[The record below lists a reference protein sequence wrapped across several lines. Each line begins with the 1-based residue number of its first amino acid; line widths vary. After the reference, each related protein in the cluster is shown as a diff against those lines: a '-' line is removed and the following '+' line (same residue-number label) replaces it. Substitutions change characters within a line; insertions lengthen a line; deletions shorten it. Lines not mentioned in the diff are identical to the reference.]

1 MSRLITLISGVSPR
15 QRASGGTEPNTPYT
29 PGDFTP
35 ARDSTPRSLTPRT
48 TPQIDPSK
56 ILPQLRQAFPGGV
69 LKDTQ
74 MYNNLAA
81 AVAQQSPQ
89 TSRAQYPPQFGY
101 TQQFSQPYQQPT
113 YSR

>member
-1 MSRLITLISGVSPR
+1 MNVITGVSPR
-15 QRASGGTEPNTPYT
+15 QRSSATTETSTPYT

-35 ARDSTPRSLTPRT
+35 ARDSTPRGSTPRT

-56 ILPQLRQAFPGGV
+56 IMPQLRQAFPGGV
-69 LKDTQ
+69 LKDPQ
-74 MYNNLAA
+74 MYSNLAA
-81 AVAQQSPQ
+81 AVAHQSPQ
-89 TSRAQYPPQFGY
+89 TSRAQYPQFGY